1 MTVLWLTVVVV
12 GLVALAA
19 SWIRAGRTIRSFE
32 FFQFAFAIVVV
43 VAVLVIRLLIS

>member
-1 MTVLWLTVVVV
+1 MTILWLTVVVV

-32 FFQFAFAIVVV
+32 FFQFTFMVVV
-43 VAVLVIRLLIS
+43 VGVLVIRLLTS